1 MPCGISKAHKKLG
14 TSIYSV
20 GEGFR
25 LQGYKLDYTH
35 TRICTEHNRAT
46 RVSKL
51 ALKVCIPHLWGRL
64 LSVSAG
70 GGLRGNS
77 LTTKLLHKLDER

>member
-25 LQGYKLDYTH
+25 LQDYKLDYTH

-46 RVSKL
+46 RVSEL
-51 ALKVCIPHLWGRL
+51 ALKSVYPAPVGEAAVC
-64 LSVSAG
+64 
-70 GGLRGNS
+70 
-77 LTTKLLHKLDER
+77 